1 MHDKVSFLDHQ
12 FIAANPF
19 HQLAHV
25 LDDSFVDNH
34 LHLYG
39 MSASFFPVGSPYGL
53 RAQGDGTHPVDEY

>member
-1 MHDKVSFLDHQ
+1 MHDEISFLDHQ
-12 FIAANPF
+12 FLAANPF

-39 MSASFFPVGSPYGL
+39 MSASCLLVGSMVFVL
-53 RAQGDGTHPVDEY
+53 KVMELTLLMDIS

>member
-34 LHLYG
+34 LPLYG
-39 MSASFFPVGSPYGL
+39 MSASCLPAGSPYGL
-53 RAQGDGTHPVDEY
+53 RAQGDGTRPIDE